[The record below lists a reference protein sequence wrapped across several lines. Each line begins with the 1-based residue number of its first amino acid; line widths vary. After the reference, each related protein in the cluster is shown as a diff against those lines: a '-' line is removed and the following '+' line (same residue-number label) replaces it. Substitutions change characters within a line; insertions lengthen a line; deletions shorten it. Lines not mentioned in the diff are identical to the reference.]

1 MADLLFFL
9 YNRGYHN
16 MDELHRLL
24 KCSLYSSS
32 SDLRTLYKMIGHCRD
47 IHKGK
52 GERDLSY
59 RMILT
64 WFSVYP
70 DLAISA
76 LRHLIL
82 DYGGWNDV
90 KYFCLFVEKYCNES
104 CAGSSAGSSSGSSAG
119 VGSCG
124 GIRNPDI
131 YEPLILCA
139 ISLANDE
146 LRYNLGSNVAK
157 WIPREHRNK
166 HRELY
171 DKFVSNWF
179 DRTFVTN
186 SMRQQYR
193 GIVSK
198 ASAGIPSVTQR
209 SIFHSIRSLRSSA
222 SKNEIVRTYEKPVK
236 SGNSMSIGEY
246 VKAAIYASESDAH
259 WINMRWDVLV
269 ASFSECVSGVPVVD
283 IDISIS
289 RENLYHAI
297 GFACLIAQKSGAW
310 RVLLVS
316 GKPIWVDLMPAAG
329 VFTSM
334 VAMLWEFCEIRN
346 PSSFDISLDL
356 IYQYTRSA
364 CHGLRL
370 FFFSETFAFDWNTCL
385 SMLSGKI
392 GSIIFWNIGTRVV
405 IPDDLNDHKE
415 LCLMS
420 GYMPALIA
428 PFCSA
433 VFPSS
438 FSSSSVTF
446 SRYDLMDASFDAFF
460 SSKMGVAANASVGVS
475 FSSSSA
481 GSDAGSAAGS
491 SFCLAS
497 SSS

>member
-1 MADLLFFL
+1 
-9 YNRGYHN
+9 
-16 MDELHRLL
+16 
-24 KCSLYSSS
+24 
-32 SDLRTLYKMIGHCRD
+32 
-47 IHKGK
+47 
-52 GERDLSY
+52 
-59 RMILT
+59 
-64 WFSVYP
+64 
-70 DLAISA
+70 
-76 LRHLIL
+76 
-82 DYGGWNDV
+82 
-90 KYFCLFVEKYCNES
+90 
-104 CAGSSAGSSSGSSAG
+104 
-119 VGSCG
+119 
-124 GIRNPDI
+124 
-131 YEPLILCA
+131 
-139 ISLANDE
+139 
-146 LRYNLGSNVAK
+146 
-157 WIPREHRNK
+157 
-166 HRELY
+166 
-171 DKFVSNWF
+171 
-179 DRTFVTN
+179 
-186 SMRQQYR
+186 MRQQYR

-385 SMLSGKI
+385 TMLSGKI

-405 IPDDLNDHKE
+405 IPNDLNDHKE

-460 SSKMGVAANASVGVS
+460 SSKMGVAANASFS
-475 FSSSSA
+475 FSSSAAGSLAGSPAGSSA
-481 GSDAGSAAGS
+481 GSPAGLSAGSAC
-491 SFCLAS
+491 FS

>member
-24 KCSLYSSS
+24 KCSLYSSCLSSS

-90 KYFCLFVEKYCNES
+90 KYFCLFVDKYCNECVS
-104 CAGSSAGSSSGSSAG
+104 GSVSGSGSAGASAG
-119 VGSCG
+119 AS
-124 GIRNPDI
+124 GIRNPEM
-131 YEPLILCA
+131 YEPLILSA

-166 HRELY
+166 NRELY

-179 DRTFVTN
+179 DRKFVTN

-193 GIVSK
+193 SVVSK

-222 SKNEIVRTYEKPVK
+222 SKNEIVRTYEKPVT

-329 VFTSM
+329 VFASM
-334 VAMLWEFCEIRN
+334 VAMLWEFCEIRT

-370 FFFSETFAFDWNTCL
+370 FVFSETFAFDWNICL

-405 IPDDLNDHKE
+405 IPEDLDHHKE

-433 VFPSS
+433 VCPSFS
-438 FSSSSVTF
+438 SLFSSSSLSL
-446 SRYDLMDASFDAFF
+446 SRYHLMDASFDAFF
-460 SSKMGVAANASVGVS
+460 SSKTGVVGTAAAAAATAEGTS
-475 FSSSSA
+475 FSSSSP
-481 GSDAGSAAGS
+481 S
-491 SFCLAS
+491 SPS
-497 SSS
+497 S